1 MDKKRLINLIKKGEG
16 IKLDFKQKL
25 ELDMESSRKELA
37 KDICAIANSK
47 GGRGYLIIGVEDKT
61 KKIIG
66 IGDEYKYSE
75 EQIQQIVSSRCE
87 PPIPINL
94 EFVDIENKRIAIINI
109 YDGPQ
114 KPYQIRETGA
124 FYIRRGS
131 TTDTMRKE
139 EIISALQE
147 NLSLNLELC
156 PIVNSTL
163 DCIDNSLVD
172 KYFMFKGIEANDNNR
187 IQLMEGA
194 SIINFDR
201 DMNKHVLTL
210 GGVLVFSRLSY
221 LFAPHSMIKIINKI
235 NKNFPQSMV
244 IQGDLLSML
253 DEGENIIREI
263 LPRTYPVK
271 AIYEGLSN
279 AILYRNYA
287 LYYKEIEV
295 IIESNNI
302 ILNSPGNLLSKH
314 LENNHTF
321 LKRNM
326 WIYEK
331 LITLDD
337 KGRFLN
343 SGRGF
348 ARIKA
353 QFKGKARVS
362 FVNSLKQ
369 ENFKIIYPGTKFYK

>member
-16 IKLDFKQKL
+16 IKLDFKQRL
-25 ELDMESSRKELA
+25 ELDMESGRKELA

-47 GGRGYLIIGVEDKT
+47 GGRGYLIIGIEDKT

-66 IGDEYKYSE
+66 VDKNYKYSE

-94 EFVDIENKRIAIINI
+94 EFVDIENKSIAIINI

-147 NLSLNLELC
+147 NVSLNLEIC
-156 PIVNSTL
+156 PVANSSL
-163 DCIDNSLVD
+163 DCLDISLVD
-172 KYFMFKGIEANDNNR
+172 KYFTIKGIEVNDNNR
-187 IQLMEGA
+187 MQLMEST
-194 SIINFDR
+194 SIINFDK
-201 DMNKHVLTL
+201 DMNKYVLTL
-210 GGVLVFSRLSY
+210 GGILVFSKVSC
-221 LFAPHSMIKIINKI
+221 LFMPHNMVKIINKT
-235 NKNFPQSMV
+235 NKNFKENIV
-244 IQGDLLSML
+244 VQGDLLSML
-253 DEGENIIREI
+253 DQSEKIIKDI
-263 LPRTYPVK
+263 LPKTYPVK
-271 AIYEGLSN
+271 SIYEGLSN

-287 LYYKEIEV
+287 LYYKEIELS
-295 IIESNNI
+295 IEPNSI
-302 ILNSPGNLLSKH
+302 ILNSPGNLLSNH
-314 LENNHTF
+314 LDNNHTF

-337 KGRFLN
+337 KERFLN

-348 ARIKA
+348 KRIKG
-353 QFKGKARVS
+353 QFKCKARVS
-362 FVNSLKQ
+362 FVNSLKE